1 LNNFV
6 DRISFKWYFKKG
18 DDLILENLVK
28 LFELVASRINFF
40 STIYFRLFGYRVFQE
55 VKALRISKNDKV
67 LQIGSGA
74 LPYTAEIIA
83 KLTGAKVVAI
93 DNDYLMVVGAREY
106 LKKKGVKNVKVLF
119 GDGVNFPLENFTV
132 IYIALGVYPLEQI
145 LKRIIKEGEGKRVIF
160 RTPIHPLARAY
171 NRSARIHVEEKYLGG
186 RLRKSKILI
195 L

>member
-1 LNNFV
+1 
-6 DRISFKWYFKKG
+6 
-18 DDLILENLVK
+18 LILENLVK

-40 STIYFRLFGYRVFQE
+40 ATIYFRLFGYRVFQE

-93 DNDYLMVVGAREY
+93 DNDYLMVVGARKY
-106 LKKKGVKNVKVLF
+106 LKRRGIKNVKVLY
-119 GDGVNFPLENFTV
+119 GDGMNFPLKNFTV
-132 IYIALGVYPLEQI
+132 IYIALGVYPLQQI
-145 LKRIIKEGEGKRVIF
+145 LKKIIKEGRGQRVIF
-160 RTPIHPLARAY
+160 RTSTHSLTRVYNKSAY
-171 NRSARIHVEEKYLGG
+171 LHIQEFLGG
-186 RLRKSKILI
+186 RVRKSKILI